1 MIEINGYSDRKAR
14 SADMADYIGSVVL
27 PESPQYK
34 KLHHNI
40 RHCASQLVFHDYY
53 TIDKHCLVGAITCKK
68 HLLCPFCAVRR
79 GSKMIEKNL
88 PRVDQAMKD
97 DPHLVPV
104 LVTLTVMNGDDLRER
119 FNHLTRSLR
128 ELNRRRRNCLQGQKW
143 TEWARVAGAVRAI
156 EVTNKG
162 QGWHP
167 HAHILCLVDSWID
180 RDALQDEWHSITR
193 DSYIVDVRRIK
204 PKNTETGGLSIQ
216 DGLGEVFK
224 YAVKFSDMAEDLTW
238 HAYETLRGKRLVDS
252 FGVLRGIEVPDSLTD
267 DPLEGLPYMEL
278 FYQYMPHKRSYELT
292 GAKPHDPT

>member
-1 MIEINGYSDRKAR
+1 MLDIDAYSDRKAR
-14 SADMADYIGSVVL
+14 SADMAQYIGSEVL
-27 PESPQYK
+27 PERPEFK

-53 TIDKHCLVGAITCKK
+53 TIDKNLLVGAITCKK

-79 GSKMIEKNL
+79 GVKMIEKNL
-88 PRVDQAMKD
+88 PRIEQAMQENQ
-97 DPHLVPV
+97 HLIPV
-104 LVTLTVMNGDDLRER
+104 LVTLTVSNGHDLRER
-119 FNHLTRSLR
+119 FTHLTRSLR

-162 QGWHP
+162 EGWHP

-180 RDALQDEWHSITR
+180 RDALQDEWHAITG

-204 PKNTETGGLSIQ
+204 PKNTETGGLSIEA
-216 DGLGEVFK
+216 GLGEVFK
-224 YAVKFSDMAEDLTW
+224 YAVKFSDMPEDLTW

-252 FGVLRGIEVPDSLTD
+252 FGVLRGIEVPESLTD

-278 FYQYMPHKRSYELT
+278 FYQYMPHKRSYELSEARQHQGT
-292 GAKPHDPT
+292 